1 MIFIDACFRRQTP
14 YTPIWMMRQA
24 GRYLDEYKETRKRAK
39 NFLDLCQRVDLATE
53 VTLQP
58 IDILDVDA
66 AILFSDILVVPYE
79 MGLPLE
85 FQEGYGPKFLQ
96 TINSI
101 KQVQE
106 LRQDAHKNL
115 TYVYECVESVRQK
128 LPKDKALIG
137 FSGAPWTLA
146 TYMIEGHGSKS
157 YEVSKKMLYQNP
169 ELLHALLQRL
179 TNEIKQYLGMQ
190 ITAGANAVMLF
201 DSWANALEKSKYLEF
216 GWFYLQ
222 DISSHIKKNFPH
234 IPVIVFP
241 RGVGAFLESLE
252 GDFEVL
258 GIDWQVDIRTAKDK
272 IANRFV
278 LQGNLEPARLY
289 DYYAMREGITQIIE
303 VMRNS
308 GHIFNLGHGMIK
320 DLPRKNA
327 IALVQLVRELSSKYA
342 GKIDNK

>member
-1 MIFIDACFRRQTP
+1 MIFIDACLRKKTP

-24 GRYLDEYKETRKRAK
+24 GRYLDEYKATRKRAK
-39 NFLDLCQRVDLATE
+39 NFIDLCQRVDLATE

-66 AILFSDILVVPYE
+66 AILFSDILVIPYE

-85 FQEGYGPKFLQ
+85 FKEGFGPQFLQ
-96 TINSI
+96 TITDEESLGMLKPN
-101 KQVQE
+101 
-106 LRQDAHKNL
+106 AHARL
-115 TYVYECVESVRQK
+115 SYVYECVDSVRK
-128 LPKDKALIG
+128 RLSKDKALIG

-157 YEVSKKMLYQNP
+157 YEKSKKMLYQNP
-169 ELLHALLQRL
+169 KVLHALLQKL
-179 TNEIKQYLGMQ
+179 TEEIKQYLGMQ
-190 ITAGANAVMLF
+190 IKAGANAVMLF

-222 DISSHIKKNFPH
+222 DIANYLKATFPQ
-234 IPVIVFP
+234 IPLIAFP
-241 RGVGAFLESLE
+241 RGVGAFLESLH
-252 GDFEVL
+252 GKFDVL
-258 GIDWQVDIRTAKDK
+258 GIDWQIDMKEAKEKVGD
-272 IANRFV
+272 RFV

-289 DYYAMREGITQIIE
+289 DYSSMKEGVISILE

-320 DLPRKNA
+320 DLPRENA
-327 IALVQLVRELSSKYA
+327 ISLVKLVRELSSKYA
-342 GKIDNK
+342 

>member
-1 MIFIDACFRRQTP
+1 MIFIDACLRKKTP

-24 GRYLDEYKETRKRAK
+24 GRYLDEYKATRKRAK
-39 NFLDLCQRVDLATE
+39 NFIDLCQRVDLATE

-66 AILFSDILVVPYE
+66 AILFSDILVIPYE

-85 FQEGYGPKFLQ
+85 FKEGFGPQFLQ
-96 TINSI
+96 TIDSEESLDILKPN
-101 KQVQE
+101 
-106 LRQDAHKNL
+106 AHARL
-115 TYVYECVESVRQK
+115 SYVYECVDSVRQK
-128 LPKDKALIG
+128 LAKDKALIG

-157 YEVSKKMLYQNP
+157 YEKSKKMLYQNP
-169 ELLHALLQRL
+169 KLLHALLQKL
-179 TNEIKQYLGMQ
+179 TEEIKQYLSMQ
-190 ITAGANAVMLF
+190 IKAGANAVMLF

-222 DISSHIKKNFPH
+222 DIANYLKATFPQ
-234 IPVIVFP
+234 IPLIAFP
-241 RGVGAFLESLE
+241 RGVGAFLESLH
-252 GDFEVL
+252 GKFDVL
-258 GIDWQVDIRTAKDK
+258 GIDWQIDMKEAKEKAGD
-272 IANRFV
+272 RFV

-289 DYYAMREGITQIIE
+289 DYDSMKEGVISILE

-320 DLPRKNA
+320 DLPRENA
-327 IALVQLVRELSSKYA
+327 ISLVKLVRELSSRYV
-342 GKIDNK
+342 

>member
-1 MIFIDACFRRQTP
+1 MIFIDACLRKKTP

-24 GRYLDEYKETRKRAK
+24 GRYLDEYKATRKKAK
-39 NFLDLCQRVDLATE
+39 NFIDLCQRVDLATE

-66 AILFSDILVVPYE
+66 AILFSDILVIPYE

-85 FQEGYGPKFLQ
+85 FKEGFGPQFLQ
-96 TINSI
+96 TITDEESLGMLKSN
-101 KQVQE
+101 
-106 LRQDAHKNL
+106 AHTRL
-115 TYVYECVESVRQK
+115 SYVYECVDSVRK
-128 LPKDKALIG
+128 RLAKDKALIG

-157 YEVSKKMLYQNP
+157 YEKSKKMLYQNP
-169 ELLHALLQRL
+169 KLLHALLQKL
-179 TNEIKQYLGMQ
+179 TEEIKQYLGMQ
-190 ITAGANAVMLF
+190 IKAGANAVMLF

-222 DISSHIKKNFPH
+222 DIANYLKATFPQ
-234 IPVIVFP
+234 IPLIAFP
-241 RGVGAFLESLE
+241 RGVGAFLESLH
-252 GDFEVL
+252 GKFDVL
-258 GIDWQVDIRTAKDK
+258 GIDWQIDMKEAKEKAGD
-272 IANRFV
+272 RFV

-289 DYYAMREGITQIIE
+289 DYSSMKEGVISILE

-320 DLPRKNA
+320 DLPRENA
-327 IALVQLVRELSSKYA
+327 ISLVKLVREVSSKYA
-342 GKIDNK
+342 

>member
-1 MIFIDACFRRQTP
+1 MIFIDACLRKKTP

-24 GRYLDEYKETRKRAK
+24 GRYLDEYKATRKRAK
-39 NFLDLCQRVDLATE
+39 NFIDLCQRVDLATE

-66 AILFSDILVVPYE
+66 AILFSDILVIPYE

-85 FQEGYGPKFLQ
+85 FKEGFGPQFLQ
-96 TINSI
+96 TIDNEESLGML
-101 KQVQE
+101 KSN
-106 LRQDAHKNL
+106 AHARL
-115 TYVYECVESVRQK
+115 SYVYECVDSVRK
-128 LPKDKALIG
+128 RLAKDKALIG

-157 YEVSKKMLYQNP
+157 YEKSKKMLYQNP
-169 ELLHALLQRL
+169 KLLHALLQKL
-179 TNEIKQYLGMQ
+179 TDEIKQYLSMQ
-190 ITAGANAVMLF
+190 IKAGANAVMLF

-222 DISSHIKKNFPH
+222 DIASYLKTMYPQ
-234 IPVIVFP
+234 IPLIAFP
-241 RGVGAFLESLE
+241 RGVGAFLESLH
-252 GDFEVL
+252 GKFDVL
-258 GIDWQVDIRTAKDK
+258 GIDWQIDMKEAKEKAGD
-272 IANRFV
+272 RFV

-289 DYYAMREGITQIIE
+289 DYSSMKEGVISILE

-320 DLPRKNA
+320 DLPRENA
-327 IALVQLVRELSSKYA
+327 IALVKLVRELSSKYA
-342 GKIDNK
+342 

>member
-1 MIFIDACFRRQTP
+1 MIFIDACLRKKTP

-24 GRYLDEYKETRKRAK
+24 GRYLDEYKATRKRAK
-39 NFLDLCQRVDLATE
+39 NFIDLCQRVDLATE

-66 AILFSDILVVPYE
+66 AILFSDILVIPYE

-85 FQEGYGPKFLQ
+85 FKEGFGPQFLQ
-96 TINSI
+96 TITDEESLGMLKSN
-101 KQVQE
+101 
-106 LRQDAHKNL
+106 AHARL
-115 TYVYECVESVRQK
+115 SYVYECVDSVRNK
-128 LPKDKALIG
+128 LAKDKALIG

-157 YEVSKKMLYQNP
+157 YEKSKKMLYQNP
-169 ELLHALLQRL
+169 KLLHALLQKL
-179 TNEIKQYLGMQ
+179 TEEIKQYLGMQ
-190 ITAGANAVMLF
+190 IKAGANAVMLF

-222 DISSHIKKNFPH
+222 DIANYLKATFPQ
-234 IPVIVFP
+234 IPLIAFP
-241 RGVGAFLESLE
+241 RGVGAFLESLH
-252 GDFEVL
+252 GKFDVL
-258 GIDWQVDIRTAKDK
+258 GIDWQIDMKEAKEKAGD
-272 IANRFV
+272 RFV

-289 DYYAMREGITQIIE
+289 DYSSMKGGVISILE

-320 DLPRKNA
+320 DLPRENA
-327 IALVQLVRELSSKYA
+327 ISLVKLVRELSSKYA
-342 GKIDNK
+342 

>member
-1 MIFIDACFRRQTP
+1 MIFIDACLRKKTP

-24 GRYLDEYKETRKRAK
+24 GRYLDEYKATRKRAK
-39 NFLDLCQRVDLATE
+39 NFIDLCQRVDLATE

-66 AILFSDILVVPYE
+66 AILFSDILVIPYE

-85 FQEGYGPKFLQ
+85 FKEGFGPQFLQ
-96 TINSI
+96 TIDNEESLGML
-101 KQVQE
+101 KSN
-106 LRQDAHKNL
+106 AHARL
-115 TYVYECVESVRQK
+115 SYVYECVDSVRNK
-128 LPKDKALIG
+128 LAKDKALIG

-157 YEVSKKMLYQNP
+157 YEKSKKMLYQNP
-169 ELLHALLQRL
+169 KLLHALLQKL
-179 TNEIKQYLGMQ
+179 TDEIKQYLSMQ
-190 ITAGANAVMLF
+190 IKAGANAVMLF

-222 DISSHIKKNFPH
+222 DIASYLKTMYPQ
-234 IPVIVFP
+234 IPLIAFP
-241 RGVGAFLESLE
+241 RGVGAFLESLH
-252 GDFEVL
+252 GKFDVL
-258 GIDWQVDIRTAKDK
+258 GIDWQIDMKEAKEKAGD
-272 IANRFV
+272 RFV

-289 DYYAMREGITQIIE
+289 DYSSMKEGVISILE

-320 DLPRKNA
+320 DLPRENA
-327 IALVQLVRELSSKYA
+327 ISLVKLVRELSSKYA
-342 GKIDNK
+342 

>member
-1 MIFIDACFRRQTP
+1 MIFIDACFRRKTP

-24 GRYLDEYKETRKRAK
+24 GRYLSEYRETRKQAK

-58 IDILDVDA
+58 IEILDVDA
-66 AILFSDILVVPYE
+66 AILFSDILVIPYE

-85 FQEGYGPKFLQ
+85 FQEGFGPKFLQ
-96 TINSI
+96 TISEI
-101 KQVQE
+101 GHLQALKPE
-106 LRQDAHKNL
+106 AYKRL
-115 TYVYECVESVRQK
+115 TYVYECVDSVRQK

-157 YEVSKKMLYQNP
+157 YERSKKMLYQNP
-169 ELLHALLQRL
+169 TLLHTLLQKL
-179 TNEIKQYLGMQ
+179 TDEIKQYLSMQ
-190 ITAGANAVMLF
+190 IKAGVNAVMLF

-222 DISSHIKKNFPH
+222 DIARYLKNTFPQ
-234 IPVIVFP
+234 IPIIVFP
-241 RGVGAFLESLE
+241 RGVGSFLESLD
-252 GDFEVL
+252 GCFDVL
-258 GIDWQVDIRTAKDK
+258 GIDWQVDMRMAKEQVGK
-272 IANRFV
+272 RFV

-289 DYYAMREGITQIIE
+289 DYNEMKEGVLAILET
-303 VMRNS
+303 MRNS

-320 DLPRKNA
+320 DLPRENA
-327 IALVQLVRELSSKYA
+327 IALVQLVREYSSKY
-342 GKIDNK
+342 